1 MRLRTFTPQDYDRV
15 VALWTAA
22 GLHLSA
28 SDTPAGLTHKLERD
42 PDLFLLVEDEE
53 SGTLVGVVMGCYD
66 GRRGWIN
73 HLAVADGW
81 RGDGIGRRLVAEVER
96 RLRAKG
102 CEKVNLLIEPANAAI
117 QGFYEHLGYAR
128 DDLIFMEK
136 WLPDV

>member
-15 VALWTAA
+15 VALWAAA
-22 GLHLSA
+22 GLNLSP
-28 SDTPAGLTHKLERD
+28 SDTPAGLAHKLERD
-42 PDLFLLVEDEE
+42 PDLFLLAEDEE
-53 SGTLVGVVMGCYD
+53 SGTLVGAVMGCYD

-102 CEKVNLLIEPANAAI
+102 CAKMNLLIEPANAAV
-117 QGFYEHLGYAR
+117 QGFYERLGYAR
-128 DDLIFMEK
+128 DDLIFM
-136 WLPDV
+136 